1 MTAKPYVL
9 AVLERATK
17 SAAQAA
23 LLVLGADQI
32 NALAVGWADV
42 GGFAAGGF
50 VLSVLTS
57 LATSGFGSN
66 GPAAFGPETIAPE
79 YEGKHERGEA
89 GESAL
94 YLILVALAVIAVFL
108 LIIRLV

>member
-1 MTAKPYVL
+1 MTTAYLL

-17 SAAQAA
+17 TAAQSA

-32 NALAVGWADV
+32 NALNAQWADV

-57 LATSGFGSN
+57 LATSGFGGN
-66 GPAAFGPETIAPE
+66 GPSLTTEHVDP
-79 YEGKHERGEA
+79 
-89 GESAL
+89 SA
-94 YLILVALAVIAVFL
+94 
-108 LIIRLV
+108 

>member
-1 MTAKPYVL
+1 VNPHLKAYLL

-17 SAAQAA
+17 TAAQSA

-32 NALAVGWADV
+32 NAMNAQWADV

-57 LATSGFGSN
+57 LATSGFGGN
-66 GPAAFGPETIAPE
+66 GPSATTETVKGA
-79 YEGKHERGEA
+79 
-89 GESAL
+89 
-94 YLILVALAVIAVFL
+94 
-108 LIIRLV
+108 